1 MGILVYSCFVGL
13 WWEIN
18 ELKDSVC
25 CLVHSK
31 CLMGAL
37 IITMMQNDHSMSYA
51 PHFLLQFLFFFLS
64 REGERDGERKRK
76 HKHADLE
83 GNLCFEADKY
93 NLSWDCQALGLSLH
107 IGKKRQVRLIWGL
120 HYLLHLAW
128 LGTAPSLYKP
138 ITPSKASAEWPL
150 MGSDMAGMG
159 LTQPGDKGP
168 APGPKHFQRYS
179 PDAPPQKKEMNWK
192 GAKASGPG

>member
-1 MGILVYSCFVGL
+1 MPNGSSYYY
-13 WWEIN
+13 
-18 ELKDSVC
+18 
-25 CLVHSK
+25 
-31 CLMGAL
+31 
-37 IITMMQNDHSMSYA
+37 NDAKRSQHVICTPFFTPVS
-51 PHFLLQFLFFFLS
+51 FFFLS
-64 REGERDGERKRK
+64 REGERDRERKRK